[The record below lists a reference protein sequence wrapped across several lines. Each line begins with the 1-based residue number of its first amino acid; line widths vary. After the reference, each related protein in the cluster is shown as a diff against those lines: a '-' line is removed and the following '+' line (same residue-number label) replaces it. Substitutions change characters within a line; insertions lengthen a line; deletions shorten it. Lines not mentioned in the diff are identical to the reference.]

1 MAGLWRPRTECGHAL
16 NQPARGVRHTT
27 RLAVEDQGKKR
38 EKPVTI
44 RVGVNGFG
52 RIGRN
57 FYRALAVQKAE
68 GKSTD
73 IEIIAVNDLT
83 DNATLAHLLKFD
95 SILGRYPED
104 ISLEGDDTIV
114 IGNTKIKSLEV
125 KEGPAALPWGDLGV
139 DVVVESTGIFTDAA
153 KAKGHLDAGAKKVI
167 ISAPAKGE
175 DLTVVIG
182 VNDDKYDGSQNI
194 ISNAS
199 CTTNCLGPLAKVIN
213 DEFGLVR
220 GLMTTIHA
228 YTQDQNLQDG
238 PHSDLRRARAAAL
251 NIVPTSTGAAKA
263 IGLVLPELKGKLDG
277 YALRVPIPT
286 GSCTDLTVELKK
298 SASVEEINAAYKA
311 AAEGPLKGI
320 LKYYDAPIV
329 SSDIVTDPHS
339 SIFDSGLTKVIDNQA
354 KVVSWYDNEWGY
366 SNRLVDL
373 VALVG
378 KSL

>member
-1 MAGLWRPRTECGHAL
+1 MT
-16 NQPARGVRHTT
+16 V
-27 RLAVEDQGKKR
+27 
-38 EKPVTI
+38 
-44 RVGVNGFG
+44 RVGINGFG

-57 FYRALAVQKAE
+57 FYRALEAQQAQ
-68 GKSTD
+68 GGSTD
-73 IEIIAVNDLT
+73 IEVVAVNDLT

-95 SILGRYPED
+95 SILGRFPKD

-114 IGNTKIKSLEV
+114 VGNNKIKALEV
-125 KEGPAALPWGDLGV
+125 KEGPSALPWGDLGV
-139 DVVVESTGIFTDAA
+139 DVVVESTGIFTNAA

-167 ISAPAKGE
+167 ISAPATDE
-175 DLTVVIG
+175 DITIVLG
-182 VNDDKYDGSQNI
+182 VNDDKYDGSQHI

-199 CTTNCLGPLAKVIN
+199 CTTNCLGPLAKVLN
-213 DEFGLVR
+213 DEFGIVTA
-220 GLMTTIHA
+220 LMTTIHA

-238 PHSDLRRARAAAL
+238 PHKDLRRARAAAI

-286 GSCTDLTVELKK
+286 GSVTDLTAELSK

-311 AAEGPLKGI
+311 AAEGPMKGI
-320 LKYYDAPIV
+320 LKYYDVPIV

-339 SIFDSGLTKVIDNQA
+339 SIFDAGLTKVIDNQA
-354 KVVSWYDNEWGY
+354 KVVAWYDNEWGY